1 MKAVTLD
8 CRGFVPRSELHRSIA
23 EALSF
28 PDHYG
33 RTLDALHDCLTSLP
47 VETELTLLNWA
58 AAEEGLGR
66 YALALKR
73 VLEDSA
79 AENPRLHI
87 HYII

>member
-8 CRGFVPRSELHRSIA
+8 CRGFVPRSELHRAFA

-33 RTLDALHDCLTSLP
+33 NNLDALHDCLAALSE
-47 VETELTLLNWA
+47 ETELTLLNWS
-58 AAEEGLGR
+58 AAENGLGR
-66 YALALKR
+66 YAGALKR

-79 AENPRLHI
+79 RENPRLHI
-87 HYII
+87 QYL